1 MRSLNNIWTLTRKE
15 WRSLFSDSVLAV
27 LIVMVF
33 TVLVYQAANGVS
45 TDVKNA
51 TVGVVDLDNSV
62 LSRRI
67 VDALPP
73 PYFAKPQNVRRE
85 EVDAMMD
92 KGDLVFAL
100 EFPPHFERDVLAG
113 RAPKVQLL
121 VDATTMTQAGVGQQ
135 YITLIFNRELTEFQG
150 QQGQAENMMPVRAV
164 LDIAYNPN
172 MQSSWFLGVM
182 QVNNMITLLAMVL
195 VGAAVI
201 RERERGTM
209 EHLLVMPVASYE
221 IVLSKI
227 LANGLVVCIAAT
239 LSMYFMVEGVIGA
252 QLQGSL
258 LLYAAGT
265 MVFMFSVASLA
276 VMLATLTPTMPQYSL
291 LMMPLY
297 VVALMFS
304 GANSPRSNM
313 PHTAQWISEYWP
325 TTQFATFA
333 QNVLFRGAD
342 VAVVWP
348 QLAIMAVGG
357 AAFLLPALIRFKK
370 MLEKQ
375 G

>member
-1 MRSLNNIWTLTRKE
+1 MRRLNNIWTLTRKE
-15 WRSLFSDSVLAV
+15 WRSLFGDNVLVV
-27 LIVMVF
+27 LIILVF

-51 TVGVVDLDNSV
+51 TVGVVDLDRSP
-62 LSRRI
+62 LSQRI
-67 VDALPP
+67 VDALPA
-73 PYFAKPQNVRRE
+73 PYFAKPQSVRRE
-85 EVDAMMD
+85 EVDEMMD

-100 EFPPHFERDVLAG
+100 EFPPNFQRDVAAG

-135 YITLIFNRELTEFQG
+135 YITQIFNREIAEFQG
-150 QQGQAENMMPVRAV
+150 HRDLAAQIMPVGFEI
-164 LDIAYNPN
+164 DIAYNPN

-182 QVNNMITLLAMVL
+182 QVNNMIMLLAMVL

-209 EHLLVMPVASYE
+209 EHLLVMPLTSSE
-221 IVLSKI
+221 IVLAKI
-227 LANGLVVCIAAT
+227 LANGLVVCTAAT

-252 QLQGSL
+252 QLNGSL
-258 LLYAAGT
+258 LLYAFGT
-265 MVFMFSVASLA
+265 LVFMFSVASLA
-276 VMLATLTPTMPQYSL
+276 VMLATLAPTMPQYSL
-291 LMMPLY
+291 LMMPVY

-304 GANSPRSNM
+304 GANSPRNNM

-342 VAVVWP
+342 TAIVWP
-348 QLAIMAVGG
+348 QLAAMAVGG
-357 AAFLLPALIRFKK
+357 VLFLWLALIRFKK
-370 MLEKQ
+370 MLEQQ